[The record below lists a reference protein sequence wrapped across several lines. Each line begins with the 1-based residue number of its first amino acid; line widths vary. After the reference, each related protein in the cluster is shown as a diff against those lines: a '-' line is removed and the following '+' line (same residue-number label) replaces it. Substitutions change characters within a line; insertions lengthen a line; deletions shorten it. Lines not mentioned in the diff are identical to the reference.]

1 MLKEKNRQ
9 KTVTGT
15 TAITL
20 IADANESY
28 RVKNI
33 EVYGPTTNYATI
45 TVDRLVVGYYRV
57 GGNLGNHLPFRDEV
71 GVKRSLLGI
80 LIERGIFRPI
90 PIPSGMTLTIT
101 GVAVAGAITTI
112 TYDVY
117 DKDDVKPNEPN
128 GIESRDYDLI
138 QYGRYST
145 TLADG
150 DNLYATQQTDNSFP
164 PFPFGDVVPAKHTF
178 TMRGILATPVHDGGT
193 APARVQDT
201 QRMRLVQDRTVLF
214 DEDRLGFP
222 LFASAVSVVT
232 LSVGGVAS
240 FTGNQSDVDAAE
252 PYFFDPPKS
261 FPAGEEL
268 NVYVTTSLSAGTAL
282 IAAADAEV
290 GFIFNVR
297 KDG

>member
-1 MLKEKNRQ
+1 MLKERNRQ
-9 KTVTGT
+9 KTITGT
-15 TAITL
+15 SAITL

-45 TVDRLVVGYYRV
+45 TVDRLVVGYWRV

-71 GVKRSLLGI
+71 GVKRSLFGELVK
-80 LIERGIFRPI
+80 RGIFRPI
-90 PIPSGMTLTIT
+90 PIPSGMTMTIT

-117 DKDDVKPNEPN
+117 DKDDVKASEPN
-128 GIESRDYDLI
+128 GIESREYDLI
-138 QYGRYST
+138 QYGQYST

-150 DNLYATQQTDNSFP
+150 DNKYATQITDSSFP
-164 PFPFGDVVPAKHTF
+164 PFPFGEVVPSKHTF
-178 TMRGILATPVHDGGT
+178 QLRGILATPVHDGGT

-201 QRMRLVQDRTVLF
+201 QRLRLTQDREVLF
-214 DEDRLGFP
+214 DEDRLGYP

-232 LSVGGVAS
+232 LSVGGIAS
-240 FTGNQSDVDAAE
+240 FTGNMSDVDAAE
-252 PYFFDPPKS
+252 PYFYDPPLTFQS
-261 FPAGEEL
+261 GEEL
-268 NVYVTTSLSAGTAL
+268 TVTVTTSLSTGNAL

-290 GFIFNVR
+290 GLIFNVR